1 MPSGED
7 KSNGY
12 ESVAHDFIAA
22 RSARR
27 IGEQTVR
34 EWARTLPSG
43 ASVLD
48 IGCGG
53 GVPVTETL
61 LDLELHVCGVDASPT
76 MIEAFRQKFPSAPAR
91 CTDLT
96 ADPDLFGLEF
106 DAAIAW
112 GVLFLLPPDAQIAL
126 IGRIGRALRR
136 GGRFAFTAPEQAIE
150 WTDVM
155 TGRKSISLGR
165 SAYRS
170 ALAAAGFT
178 LETET
183 KDEGGNHYYFATKQ
197 S

>member
-12 ESVAHDFIAA
+12 ESVANDFIAA

-34 EWARTLPSG
+34 EWAQTLPCG

-61 LDLELHVCGVDASPT
+61 LDLGLHVYGVDGSPS
-76 MIEAFRQKFPSAPAR
+76 MIEAFRQRFPAAPAH
-91 CTDLT
+91 CADLT

-106 DAAIAW
+106 HAAIAW
-112 GVLFLLPPDAQIAL
+112 GVLFLLLPDAQRAL
-126 IGRIGRALRR
+126 INRIARALRP
-136 GGRFAFTAPEQAIE
+136 GGRFAFTAPEQATE

-165 SAYRS
+165 SAYIA
-170 ALAAAGFT
+170 ALAAAGFH
-178 LETET
+178 LDTET
-183 KDEGGNHYYFATKQ
+183 QDEGGNHYYFATKQ
-197 S
+197 R